1 VQGKYNEL
9 YVHLVDEMHGALR
22 ALGAAPEPATT
33 LGAADGP
40 DGVDHDKLARFK
52 ALAGEYEVNGD
63 LDLGDKWHQERLLL
77 TRKLPE
83 VWCDYGA
90 FLARCEKFG
99 KSEEAYKEAL
109 GCDPT
114 HVPALMALCSLMIRD
129 EEYERAEV
137 YGQAVTTTAAPA
149 DPVAW
154 SLLAATYSALERET
168 DATNCNYEARRL
180 AAQVMSNVTGGT
192 DASEAFVSTALLLLD
207 LHMPAEA
214 CALLEES
221 GAGEGGLTRKL
232 CLARAAL
239 LEGVTSTAYG
249 HLMDALS
256 VDATDPRAFELLGD
270 LHSSEGRLG
279 EAEEAYT
286 HAMALSTGGSAPASL
301 KLILNLGKTLLAK
314 GKLGDARGVFMAGCG

>member
-1 VQGKYNEL
+1 MN
-9 YVHLVDEMHGALR
+9 
-22 ALGAAPEPATT
+22 
-33 LGAADGP
+33 
-40 DGVDHDKLARFK
+40 
-52 ALAGEYEVNGD
+52 GE

-109 GCDPT
+109 GCDPS
-114 HVPALMALCSLMIRD
+114 HVPALVALCSLMIRD

-137 YGQAVTTTAAPA
+137 YGQAVTAGASPA

-180 AAQVMSNVTGGT
+180 AAQVMSSVTAGSSSGNP
-192 DASEAFVSTALLLLD
+192 EAFVSTALLLLD
-207 LHMPAEA
+207 LHMPGEA

-270 LHSSEGRLG
+270 LHASEQRLG
-279 EAEEAYT
+279 EAEESYT
-286 HAMALSTGGSAPASL
+286 HAMALSTGANAPASL
-301 KLILNLGKTLLAK
+301 KLILNL
-314 GKLGDARGVFMAGCG
+314 AGSCAS